1 MLSTLSFASELHVHC
16 TGVLQVSHQEQQLKW
31 LHVCCWINLY
41 NGQIIRGHFDQSAAR
56 DELQKSRTL
65 QNGFRYGDSRI
76 GRFISEAG
84 ATFYNDHHGSSP
96 DRYLV
101 ISVVFILLQYYLNS
115 LTLIVC
121 AVLKRSVHKKHH
133 FMLH

>member
-31 LHVCCWINLY
+31 LH
-41 NGQIIRGHFDQSAAR
+41 AAR